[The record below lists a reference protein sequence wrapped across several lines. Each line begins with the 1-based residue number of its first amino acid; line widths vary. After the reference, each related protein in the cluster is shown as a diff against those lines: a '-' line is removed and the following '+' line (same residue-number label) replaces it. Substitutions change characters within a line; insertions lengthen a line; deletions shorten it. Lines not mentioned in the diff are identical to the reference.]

1 MKKLLLVILICCFV
15 TGTFVSGNV
24 LQQKYHSRQD
34 ISVASLENMP
44 PWIAFSSVALGGFK
58 SLLVNV
64 LWVRIF
70 DLQENDRYFELLQMS
85 DWLTDLQPD
94 MTNTWKFQ
102 VWNISYN
109 VLARFT
115 KPKDRYR
122 WLKQGI
128 RLLRDKA
135 IFYNPKNVELYQELA
150 LLFELKMSLDH
161 DAYHLSYKKLWALD
175 MIRLLGGASIDFY
188 KYLSLP
194 KQVSELTL
202 RPQNMKLLSQLE
214 DVGFNFPDDFKDLL
228 FENKPLSAKQLSV
241 IRNYY
246 DAFLEISAFLRKNK
260 IQNEYKL
267 DIAFMKDLE
276 EKHGSLDWRLP
287 YAHAVYWSSQA
298 VKIADQEFTKPHY
311 HSERV
316 LYQSLSLGIFNG
328 RFEMWKD
335 GSVFILPNFDLIMPL
350 KQHFIEVGE
359 KCGFAF
365 IKSPF
370 RYFLEDSVVMLYLQ
384 GDKAEALMLF
394 EDLRSRFGG
403 YKQDIL
409 KFVITKMMKDAG
421 IQDKREF
428 MDYLMRKYIW
438 WSVIAQDKDEYA
450 DLKAYAQGF
459 AKLARQIAVITQNDI
474 KEVRGRAVNSYRMQE
489 YGAEFV
495 EKANQVQI

>member
-1 MKKLLLVILICCFV
+1 MKKILLLILIGCFL
-15 TGTFVSGNV
+15 TGTFYSGNV
-24 LQQKYHSRQD
+24 LQQKYQSRED
-34 ISVASLENMP
+34 ISVSSLENMP

-58 SLLVNV
+58 SLLVNT

-135 IFYNPKNVELYQELA
+135 IFYNPKNVELYNELA
-150 LLFELKMSLDH
+150 LLYELKMSLDH
-161 DAYHLSYKKLWALD
+161 DVYHLSYKKLWAID
-175 MIRLLGGASIDFY
+175 MIRLFGGAVIDFD

-194 KQVSELTL
+194 TNLIEVTSKPE
-202 RPQNMKLLSQLE
+202 NMKLLSQLE
-214 DVGFNFPDDFKDLL
+214 DVDFNFPQDFESLL
-228 FENKPLSAKQLSV
+228 FEGKPLTTKQLSV

-246 DAFLEISAFLRKNK
+246 DAFMELSHFLRREK

-267 DIAFMKDLE
+267 DIAFMQSLE
-276 EKHGSLDWRLP
+276 QKHGNLDWRLP

-298 VKIADQEFTKPHY
+298 VKIADRESDTPFY
-311 HSERV
+311 YGERA

-328 RFEMWKD
+328 YFEMWED

-350 KQHFIEVGE
+350 KDHFIAVGE
-359 KCGFAF
+359 KCGFDF
-365 IKSPF
+365 IKAPF
-370 RYFLEDSVVMLYLQ
+370 RYFLEDSVVMLYLK
-384 GDKAEALMLF
+384 GDKAESLMLY

-409 KFVITKMMKDAG
+409 KFVITKMMAEAG
-421 IQDKREF
+421 IKNKDEF
-428 MDYLMRKYIW
+428 MHYLMRKYVW
-438 WSVIAQDKDEYA
+438 WSVISDKAEDKKA
-450 DLKAYAQGF
+450 LSAYANGF
-459 AKLARQIAVITQNDI
+459 AKMARQIAVITGNDI
-474 KEVRGRAVNSYRMQE
+474 AEVKRAAVNSYKTSG
-489 YGAEFV
+489 YGAKFV
-495 EKANQVQI
+495 EKANQI